1 MATIVVN
8 NAENTAGK
16 TWETWGEL
24 LASLDSDLCGSG
36 RIVTAA
42 RFDGVDEP
50 AFRDPGVVERRL
62 DAVQKVE
69 VESGT
74 PVQLLLRTL
83 DDTSAAVD
91 ELCGAA
97 RRTSDAFRGFDIK
110 TAQLD
115 LAELAQGL
123 MALTSIVRAMALSLH
138 ASLQALDCDG
148 RSVAAIMG
156 EMLGYTEA
164 LIAAQQAGDWLS
176 VADTIEYDIEPALGR
191 WQGILGTL
199 RTACAAAA

>member
-8 NAENTAGK
+8 NTESTRTND
-16 TWETWGEL
+16 WETWGDL
-24 LASLDSDLCGSG
+24 LDSLDADMSGSG

-50 AFRDPGVVERRL
+50 AFRDPATVGRRL
-62 DAVQKVE
+62 DSVHVVE

-74 PVQLLLRTL
+74 PIELMLHTL
-83 DDTSAAVD
+83 DEASAAVD
-91 ELCGAA
+91 ELREAA
-97 RRTSDAFRGFDIK
+97 RRTGDGFRGYDIK
-110 TAQLD
+110 AAQLD
-115 LAELAQGL
+115 LAEFAQGL

-138 ASLQALDCDG
+138 ADLQTLECDG
-148 RSVAAIMG
+148 RPVGAVMA

-164 LIAAQQAGDWLS
+164 LIASQRASDWLS

-191 WQGILGTL
+191 WRNILAALRGTCRL
-199 RTACAAAA
+199 AA